1 MPAPFFFKEEYP
13 LKMKKTDIGVVGFM
27 YAVCAFFYVY
37 SYQLTAESKKYPM
50 FTIILLFGLT
60 TLYLVQ
66 MIIAARKFGVE
77 SGVNEVFEGFDGW
90 KLMIDLRC
98 RKLTEYLI
106 YQLKNEDGTKCKAK
120 VTDAKTGVKYEKYGH
135 LSDCLDYLL
144 CYYLRDSWTKYKRG
158 DGSMTILS
166 TATINEG
173 FNY

>member
-77 SGVNEVFEGFDGW
+77 SGVNEVFEGF
-90 KLMIDLRC
+90 KPAQFFVSLALTIVYFLMM
-98 RKLTEYLI
+98 KYL
-106 YQLKNEDGTKCKAK
+106 GFF
-120 VTDAKTGVKYEKYGH
+120 
-135 LSDCLDYLL
+135 
-144 CYYLRDSWTKYKRG
+144 
-158 DGSMTILS
+158 
-166 TATINEG
+166 TATVILHVRVPALSESSGAGLRYIGRVSQPAHISGVCSVPRRSSAQGTAVLREG
-173 FNY
+173 